1 MNYNKENDKFF
12 IYKYEGKIRDLIL
25 KYKFDDKAYLS
36 EFFAECIS
44 NNYEAINFIKKY
56 DIIIPVPLHRKR
68 FRERGYNQTYLIIKK
83 VIINNKPVDNVEKQV
98 LKKSKNLKP
107 QSLKGV
113 NERINDIKGAYFVD
127 NKEKILGKNVLLFD
141 DIYTTGATAN
151 ECKNVLLNAG
161 ASQVGILTLARD

>member
-1 MNYNKENDKFF
+1 M
-12 IYKYEGKIRDLIL
+12 
-25 KYKFDDKAYLS
+25 
-36 EFFAECIS
+36 
-44 NNYEAINFIKKY
+44 
-56 DIIIPVPLHRKR
+56 
-68 FRERGYNQTYLIIKK
+68 IIKK